1 MIIPLDKLLKYNE
14 NKYIFTKAVMRAV
27 DKIDNIKD
35 FPEENFNWKVVPHIL
50 KLALDEDLKIDFVD
64 PNIDVPEII
73 GEE

>member
-27 DKIDNIKD
+27 DKVNNIKD
-35 FPEENFNWKVVPHIL
+35 FPEENLNWKVVPNIL
-50 KLALDEDLKIDFVD
+50 KLALDEDLKVDFVD
-64 PNIDVPEII
+64 PNLEELEII